1 MANNILLNPGTGG
14 DNVRTDDDGTAE
26 WQYVKLAFGADGTR
40 TIVADGTGLP
50 VTPFSAILETGL
62 TELIGEDS
70 TEVTAAGGLSNTADL
85 TITGSG
91 SGEILSFMLASH
103 ENGDGAVN
111 TPAGAIMFF
120 DADPNVAAGDVNLAA
135 IGAEHATIIGMTQI
149 QAGEWDSDANGAVVV
164 KTVAIPFHALS
175 TIYAVFR
182 NTDASVTWN
191 NGAANNE
198 VLDINVWYRRDS

>member
-1 MANNILLNPGTGG
+1 MVDDVPLNLGAGG
-14 DNVRTDDDGTAE
+14 ESVRTDDDGTAQ
-26 WQYVKLAFGADGTR
+26 WQYVKVAFGADGTR
-40 TIVADGTGLP
+40 TIVSAAVGLP
-50 VTPFSAILETGL
+50 VIPFSPILETGL

-85 TITGSG
+85 TITGAG

-111 TPAGAIMFF
+111 TPAGVIMFF

-135 IGAEHATIIGMTQI
+135 IGAEHATIIGMI
-149 QAGEWDSDANGAVVV
+149 QFQASEWDSDANGAVVV